1 MLSRVLGFIY
11 GIACYL
17 IFFGT
22 FFYAIAFVGDFHQIV
37 PRTIDHSDAGSGNPL
52 AQRFI
57 IDVLLFSLVAL
68 QQILMARPWFKRRW
82 T

>member
-17 IFFGT
+17 ITLGT
-22 FFYAIAFVGDFHQIV
+22 FVYAIAFVGDFHQIV
-37 PRTIDHSDAGSGNPL
+37 PRTIDHSDAGSGDSL
-52 AQRFI
+52 AWRFI
-57 IDVLLFSLVAL
+57 TNTLLFSLFAL
-68 QQILMARPWFKRRW
+68 QQIIMARPWFKRRW